1 MSQLM
6 QKYGYHVLEQQEVD
20 LATDSVENEGNKVQQ
35 KST

>member
-20 LATDSVENEGNKVQQ
+20 LAMDSVENDGNKVQQ